1 MVFVF
6 RRFRFVSAQITVVAF
21 TMSINNTWTN
31 DTIDPDEDDVI
42 NGYTPFQSTLIGIS
56 AGLLSLVTITGNLMV
71 MISFK
76 MDKQL
81 QTISNYFL
89 FSLAVAD
96 MIIGCISMPLFTVFI
111 IQQEWTLGKVICDSW
126 LSVDYL
132 ASNASVLNLLVISF
146 DRYFSVTRPLTY
158 RVRRT
163 TKKAALMIFSAWA
176 ISAVVWPPWIIAW
189 PYIEGKRTIPD
200 NDCYIQFIYSNE
212 YMSIVTVMIA
222 FFVPVTIMIGL
233 YVRVWWETVKRQ
245 KDLVHLQAAGK
256 KASRKSNSR

>member
-1 MVFVF
+1 MN
-6 RRFRFVSAQITVVAF
+6 ATNLTEADF
-21 TMSINNTWTN
+21 TAA
-31 DTIDPDEDDVI
+31 
-42 NGYTPFQSTLIGIS
+42 NGTAVEPYTPLQATLIGIS
-56 AGLLSLVTITGNLMV
+56 AGLLSLVTIAGNLMV
-71 MISFK
+71 MVSFK

-96 MIIGCISMPLFTVFI
+96 MIIGSISMPLFTAYI
-111 IQQEWTLGKVICDSW
+111 IQQQWTFGSVVCDCW

-176 ISAVVWPPWIIAW
+176 ISAVVWPPWIVAW
-189 PYIEGKRTIPD
+189 PYIEGARTVPE

-222 FFVPVTIMIGL
+222 FFVPVTVMIGL

-245 KDLVHLQAAGK
+245 RELVHLQAAGK
-256 KASRKSNSR
+256 KQQASKRSDSR